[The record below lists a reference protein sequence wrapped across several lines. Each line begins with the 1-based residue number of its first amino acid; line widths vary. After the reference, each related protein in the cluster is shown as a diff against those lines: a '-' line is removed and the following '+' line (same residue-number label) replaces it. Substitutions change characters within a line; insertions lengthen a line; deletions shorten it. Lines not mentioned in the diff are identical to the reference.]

1 MGFRLSGQALSLNSR
16 KTFSFFSITGQAVEA
31 YLQLNEDATQKNFRN
46 LKNGLT
52 AFWLLGEGDIQIIE
66 PGGIYK

>member
-31 YLQLNEDATQKNFRN
+31 YLQLKEKVTQKKF
-46 LKNGLT
+46 
-52 AFWLLGEGDIQIIE
+52 
-66 PGGIYK
+66 